1 MSFSDNQ
8 ALSNCMAELRD
19 LVVEKHNIYRV
30 QELAAIGRSLD
41 RIDSIW
47 RTIVTQAEAQDW
59 VGLKETTSCFHGNR
73 HRKYEG
79 P

>member
-41 RIDSIW
+41 RIDPIW
-47 RTIVTQAEAQDW
+47 RKH
-59 VGLKETTSCFHGNR
+59 L
-73 HRKYEG
+73 
-79 P
+79 